1 MEFLIL
7 LSMGKLYSD
16 LFNKRQEGDY
26 QDFHSFSKEEIEP
39 LIQKTE
45 HFINKIYEFINN
57 N

>member
-45 HFINKIYEFINN
+45 HFINKIYEFIND
-57 N
+57 